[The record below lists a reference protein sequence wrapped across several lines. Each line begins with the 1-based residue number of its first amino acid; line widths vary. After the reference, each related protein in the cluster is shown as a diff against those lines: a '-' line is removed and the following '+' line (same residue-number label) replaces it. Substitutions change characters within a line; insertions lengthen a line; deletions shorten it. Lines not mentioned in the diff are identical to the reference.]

1 MTTFL
6 IQGRLPTQIKVD
18 GKDALVDVEV
28 VPVSIELGV
37 SAITSLMG
45 KLKQNKVAGQCS
57 ASDLVAQSK
66 IIETWIDVLDA
77 QLQRIREEAAA
88 AAAAAAVAAAGAGV
102 DPGAA
107 ARTPAGRLRLLRKK
121 VGTEMNKAKE
131 LRNELQAII
140 AFKSNDSSSQAAFLT
155 GMHSKFA
162 AKAMARANNGSAA
175 VSAASSTAAVVAD
188 LKKVAAALPAALRKD
203 ALLKLS
209 RFNARQLEHLGT
221 ALAAESNA
229 AVAEMLAAAAA
240 AACAGTDAAAALALA
255 ESPPT
260 AEMAS
265 FLDTALPAA
274 LDEVEPTDASW
285 LSLQTHRQQICE
297 WIEIFGADA
306 DAAAAA
312 DVTSVYTALMCVG
325 VHALPVEVKRGA
337 ATQMNPYMMKVSRVW
352 PSAIDT
358 CSLLYSLKVNGV
370 VRAPEGGEL
379 KDVLPLIDPQL
390 PNASRLVCRSMLM
403 NHLTSVTLCRDLHMF
418 LGNEQRM
425 ALHAHALVATITAET
440 GASAAMGGCGSGGG
454 GGAARMS
461 RAAVKQALKIVYSAR
476 RHLVGTF
483 AMAKYVELLKKLQ
496 NWESL
501 TEADSVDHTAQLLL
515 AMVVLDKAELGMSAA
530 LDSHALF
537 NLCNETLSRA
547 ARSELKA
554 STDGSADVMRAA
566 AHDKV
571 IQLLSID
578 ESSCPHPTA
587 VEDVEPGRAAIV
599 EACEDVRPGYTLTKQ
614 SETRKFCGRALEGT
628 VRCVAFAN
636 ALQEYSASVGMDA
649 LMAEVEAGDDG
660 GGGGVVE
667 WLVAHGAATEARG
680 NTDGSGNASSEILVA
695 ALGLATATVATQ
707 DTVLATMEAQAYT
720 HHCSA
725 LRQGEGVL
733 LDVSDTATLQKI
745 ATDARMQIYD
755 QLLAAKLKAW
765 SAIAGSITLQ
775 KARGYDDAQF
785 CSWMEER
792 HAHGY
797 GKGEFWALAHA
808 AKRSGGVR
816 LAAFLATCNSEFS
829 YGKGWSAL

>member
-1 MTTFL
+1 MD
-6 IQGRLPTQIKVD
+6 V
-18 GKDALVDVEV
+18 LVNVEV

-45 KLKQNKVAGQCS
+45 KLKENKVAGQCS
-57 ASDLVAQSK
+57 ASDLVTQSK
-66 IIETWIDVLDA
+66 MIETWIDVLDA
-77 QLQRIREEAAA
+77 QLQRIREEAASA
-88 AAAAAAVAAAGAGV
+88 AAAAAGDGD
-102 DPGAA
+102 DPAAA

-121 VGTEMNKAKE
+121 VSTEMNKAKE
-131 LRNELQAII
+131 LRNELNAII

-162 AKAMARANNGSAA
+162 AKAMARANNVSAA
-175 VSAASSTAAVVAD
+175 VSAAGSTAAMIAD

-209 RFNARQLEHLGT
+209 RFNARQLEQLGT
-221 ALAAESNA
+221 AVAAGGNT
-229 AVAEMLAAAAA
+229 AVAEMLDVATSAVYS
-240 AACAGTDAAAALALA
+240 GSTDASAVLA

-260 AEMAS
+260 AEMAA
-265 FLDTALPAA
+265 FLDTVLPDA
-274 LDEVEPTDASW
+274 LDAVEQTDASW

-297 WIEIFGADA
+297 WVEMFGANA
-306 DAAAAA
+306 DAVAAA

-325 VHALPVEVKRGA
+325 VHALPVEVKRSA
-337 ATQMNPYMMKVSRVW
+337 ATQMSPYMMKVSRVW

-358 CSLLYSLKVNGV
+358 CSLLYSLKMDGV

-379 KDVLPLIDPQL
+379 KDMLPLIDPQL
-390 PNASRLVCRSMLM
+390 PNASRLVCRSLLM

-425 ALHAHALVATITAET
+425 ALHAHALVATITAKT
-440 GASAAMGGCGSGGG
+440 GTAELGAAMGGSGIGSSIGGDSD
-454 GGAARMS
+454 GAAKMS
-461 RAAVKQALKIVYSAR
+461 PATVKQALKIIYSAR
-476 RHLVGTF
+476 KHLVGTF
-483 AMAKYVELLKKLQ
+483 AMAKYVELLKRLQ

-501 TEADSVDHTAQLLL
+501 TEADGVDHTVQLLL
-515 AMVVLDKAELGMSAA
+515 AMLVVDKAELGMSAV
-530 LDSHALF
+530 LDSHAFF

-547 ARSELKA
+547 ARFELKA

-571 IQLLSID
+571 VQLLSID

-587 VEDVEPGRAAIV
+587 VEEPEPDRAAIA
-599 EACEDVRPGYTLTKQ
+599 EECEDIRPGYTLTLQ
-614 SETRKFCGRALEGT
+614 SETRKFCGRALEAT

-636 ALQEYSASVGMDA
+636 ALQEYSAVVGMDA
-649 LMAEVEAGDDG
+649 AMAEVEAGG
-660 GGGGVVE
+660 GGDGGVVE
-667 WLVAHGAATEARG
+667 WLVAHGATVGAS
-680 NTDGSGNASSEILVA
+680 GSSSNDNASSDILVA
-695 ALGLATATVATQ
+695 ALGLAKETAATQ
-707 DTVLATMEAQAYT
+707 DTVLVTMEAQAYK

-745 ATDARMQIYD
+745 AADARMQIYE
-755 QLLAAKLKAW
+755 QLLAVKMKEW

-775 KARGYDDAQF
+775 KARGYDDDQF

-797 GKGEFWALAHA
+797 GKGEFWALAFA

-816 LAAFLATCNSEFS
+816 LAAFLATCNAEFCG
-829 YGKGWSAL
+829 GKGWSVL